1 MLVLARGPADPDQLF
16 ILHHHVDAAQLLL
29 TTVHVGLDMGRG
41 KGGQRI
47 REMKKLNRNDIMTV
61 SHNNI

>member
-1 MLVLARGPADPDQLF
+1 MLVLAPADPDQLF

-41 KGGQRI
+41 KGGQRD
-47 REMKKLNRNDIMTV
+47 EET
-61 SHNNI
+61 

>member
-41 KGGQRI
+41 KGGQRD
-47 REMKKLNRNDIMTV
+47 EET
-61 SHNNI
+61 